1 MREHPPGADMD
12 LVTGQGQQRGVYT
25 VTGHGT
31 EAGTWCREQRQEAK
45 ARGWWVWVTSSWTEL
60 YAWRG
65 GGKRVQERGS
75 TLKNDTDREAV
86 G

>member
-1 MREHPPGADMD
+1 MREPPRDERDLGA
-12 LVTGQGQQRGVYT
+12 GQGKKREGHT

-31 EAGTWCREQRQEAK
+31 EAGTWCREQIQEAK

-65 GGKRVQERGS
+65 GGKRVQEIGATR
-75 TLKNDTDREAV
+75 NNATDQEAV